1 MRWFETLKGRLLLGS
16 FLLLILFGIYSY
28 FSVRFYTDQMMSE
41 VMQSANRISDV
52 IKSST
57 HYSMLQN
64 RKDDVYE
71 IITTLGRQP
80 GIEGIRIYNKR
91 GEITFSTEKSEQ
103 GSVVDLKAEACYGCH
118 DRARPLESVPA
129 GSRMRIYKVADGR
142 RILGLINPIR
152 NEAQCSSAGCHSHPT
167 ERTVLGVLDV
177 RMSLEK
183 IDAAI
188 AESQLQMIVVAFV
201 LFIIVGTG
209 SFLFLSFTVL
219 RPVKRLIDGTN
230 AVSSG
235 DLEHEI
241 PIYTKDEI
249 GVLAHSF
256 NAMTQSLQREQKEN
270 RNWAMTLEERVRD
283 KTTELQKV
291 HQQIMRIEKMASLGK
306 LAATVAHELNNP
318 LEGILTY
325 AKLIGRRLNRIEQKL
340 PEVQQ
345 TIEDTELI
353 RRETERCGTIVK
365 NLLLFSKKQVG
376 EFALVPVR
384 HIIEKSE
391 QLVKH
396 HFQISDVQFEMI
408 LPSDELLLLCDENQ
422 IEQAM
427 VALFVNAV
435 EAMPGGGKLI
445 VEVQQGRA
453 KSDVRILVKDSGLG
467 IAQEDLPHV
476 FEPFYSTKKNGQ
488 GVGLG
493 LSVVYGILERHG
505 GRISIQS
512 EPGKG
517 TTFIMEFSQT
527 ETSGTRDA
535 VPMDN
540 SAKKLSSGSEQSMT

>member
-1 MRWFETLKGRLLLGS
+1 MRWFETLKSRLLLGS
-16 FLLLILFGIYSY
+16 LLLLILFGIYSY
-28 FSVRFYTDQMMSE
+28 FSVRFYTDQMMSQ
-41 VMQSANRISDV
+41 VIRSANSISDV

-80 GIEGIRIYNKR
+80 GIDGIRIYNKR
-91 GEITFSTEKSEQ
+91 GEITFSTDKSEQ

-118 DRARPLESVPA
+118 NGPQPLDSVPA
-129 GSRMRIYKVADGR
+129 GSRVRIYKVADGH
-142 RILGLINPIR
+142 RIVGLINPIR
-152 NEAQCSSAGCHSHPT
+152 NEAQCSSAGCHSHPID
-167 ERTVLGVLDV
+167 RTVLGVLDV
-177 RMSLEK
+177 RMSLDK
-183 IDAAI
+183 VDTAI
-188 AESQLQMIVVAFV
+188 AESQLQMIVVALV
-201 LFIIVGTG
+201 LFLIVGIG
-209 SFLFLSFTVL
+209 SYLFLSSTVL
-219 RPVKRLIDGTN
+219 RPVKRLIDGTK

-256 NAMTQSLQREQKEN
+256 NAMTQSLQRAQKEN
-270 RNWAMTLEERVRD
+270 RDWAMTLEERVRD
-283 KTTELQKV
+283 KTAELQKV
-291 HQQIMRIEKMASLGK
+291 HQQIMQIEKMASLGR

-325 AKLIGRRLNRIEQKL
+325 AKLIGRRLKRIEQKA

-345 TIEDTELI
+345 TIEDIELI
-353 RRETERCGTIVK
+353 QRETERCGTIVK

-384 HIIEKSE
+384 QIIQKSE

-396 HFQISDVQFEMI
+396 HFQISNVQFETM
-408 LPSDELLLLCDENQ
+408 LPSDETMLLCDENQ

-453 KSDVRILVKDSGLG
+453 KSDVRILVKDSGMG

-476 FEPFYSTKKNGQ
+476 FEPFYSTKRNGQ

-505 GRISIQS
+505 GHITIQS

-517 TTFIMEFSQT
+517 TAFVMEFSQT
-527 ETSGTRDA
+527 ETSGTRQDA
-535 VPMDN
+535 PVDN
-540 SAKKLSSGSEQSMT
+540 ASKEATSDSKQSKT

>member
-1 MRWFETLKGRLLLGS
+1 MRWFETLKGRLFLGS

-28 FSVRFYTDQMMSE
+28 FSVRFYTDQMMSQ
-41 VMQSANRISDV
+41 VIQSANRISDV

-71 IITTLGRQP
+71 IITTQGRQP
-80 GIEGIRIYNKR
+80 GIDGIRIYNKR
-91 GEITFSTEKSEQ
+91 GEITFSTEKTEQ

-129 GSRMRIYKVADGR
+129 GTRMRIYKVADGH

-152 NEAQCSSAGCHSHPT
+152 NEPSCASAGCHSHPT

-183 IDAAI
+183 VDEAI
-188 AESQLQMIVVAFV
+188 AESQLQMIVVAVV
-201 LFIIVGTG
+201 LVLIVGG
-209 SFLFLSFTVL
+209 ASFLFLSLTVL
-219 RPVKRLIDGTN
+219 RPVRQLILGTN

-241 PIYTKDEI
+241 PIRTKDEI

-256 NAMTQSLQREQKEN
+256 NAMTHSLQRAQKEN
-270 RNWAMTLEERVRD
+270 RDWAMTLEERVRD

-291 HQQIMRIEKMASLGK
+291 HQQIMQIEKMASLGK

-325 AKLIGRRLNRIEQKL
+325 AKLIGRRLKRIEQKA

-345 TIEDTELI
+345 TIEDIELI

-376 EFALVPVR
+376 DFALVPVR
-384 HIIEKSE
+384 QIIEKSE

-396 HFQISDVQFEMI
+396 HFQISNVVFETV
-408 LPSDELLLLCDENQ
+408 LPAEEMLLLCDENQ
-422 IEQAM
+422 IEQAL

-435 EAMPGGGKLI
+435 EAMPGGGKLV
-445 VEVQQGRA
+445 VEVQQGAA
-453 KSDVRILVKDSGLG
+453 KSDVRILVKDSGAG
-467 IAQEDLPHV
+467 IVQEDLPHV

-512 EPGKG
+512 DPGKG

-527 ETSGTRDA
+527 ETSGTRA
-535 VPMDN
+535 EELTDN
-540 SAKKLSSGSEQSMT
+540 VAKEPTSATEQRKT